1 MTTRLKPTTTVG
13 RGEACAFKF
22 SNEDG
27 FCVHRDIEFV
37 GWKNGDLS
45 ICVAEHCYQ
54 FDHESRSSNLIHIPK
69 KDIPKFLAALRLL
82 VAQMDYNNLS

>member
-1 MTTRLKPTTTVG
+1 MTTRLKPSTTVG

-22 SNEDG
+22 STEDG

-45 ICVAEHCYQ
+45 ICISENCYQ
-54 FDHESRSSNLIHIPK
+54 FDHESRSSNVIFVKAKELPR
-69 KDIPKFLAALRLL
+69 FLAAIRLL
-82 VAQMDYNNLS
+82 TAQMDYNNLS